1 MESVK
6 YLHAADLHLDAA
18 AKGSVCHFSEDS
30 AKIVAEATFTALDR
44 LVRVA
49 KSEKPDFVVLA
60 GDIYNEEDYSLK
72 AQLALRDA
80 CKSLNES
87 AIPVFVAC
95 GNHDPASSRRMALE
109 WPDNVIFFGENA
121 ESFPIYKNDKNDRPF
136 ALVHGISHIHSDE
149 GRNLAKLFRRDE
161 NASCFQ
167 LGVLHCSIGNGPK
180 DRYAP
185 CSLEDLIK
193 SGMDA
198 WALGHAHI
206 RQIVSEK
213 PFIAYSGNTQGLHI
227 NESGPKGCYL
237 VTATPR
243 DGGYEC
249 SAKFCQLGPAQW
261 ETLELDVSCA
271 ATLDEIERKVEKG
284 LADLSES
291 LPPECAT
298 LFARLS
304 LSGVTDLDALLRRP
318 ETLEAIEERLRYFA
332 NRTPSV
338 RIRDFSLATRGA
350 PQTENLLARDDLA
363 GEMARICEKI
373 VSSSE
378 SLEEFAKKTL
388 APLFDNP
395 RLRGL
400 LNIPQGEELLALFAD
415 AKRTGL
421 EKLEKS

>member
-1 MESVK
+1 MESVR

-18 AKGSVCHFSEDS
+18 AKGSVCQYGEDS
-30 AKIVAEATFTALDR
+30 GKIVAEATFTALDR
-44 LVRVA
+44 LVRLA

-95 GNHDPASSRRMALE
+95 GNHDPATSRRAALE
-109 WPDNVIFFGENA
+109 WTDNVIFFGENV
-121 ESFPIYKNDKNDRPF
+121 ESFPLVKNDRQF
-136 ALVHGISHIHSDE
+136 ALVHGISHIHGNE
-149 GRNLAKLFRRDE
+149 GRNLAKFFRRDE
-161 NASCFQ
+161 NAACFQ
-167 LGVLHCSIGNGPK
+167 LGVLHCSLGNGPK

-185 CSLEDLIK
+185 CSLEDLKK
-193 SGMDA
+193 SGLDA

-206 RQIVSEK
+206 RQILCEK
-213 PFIAYSGNTQGLHI
+213 PFIAYSGNSQGLHI

-243 DGGYEC
+243 DGSFDC

-261 ETLELDVSCA
+261 ETLELDVNGA
-271 ATLDEIERKVEKG
+271 ATLDEIERKAEKG

-298 LFARLS
+298 LFTRLS
-304 LSGVTDLDALLRRP
+304 LSGVTELDALLRRP

-332 NRTPSV
+332 NRAPSI
-338 RIRDFSLATRGA
+338 RIRDFSLATKAA
-350 PQTENLLARDDLA
+350 PDMENLLARDDLA
-363 GEMARICEKI
+363 GEMGRICENI
-373 VSSSE
+373 ASSSE
-378 SLEEFAKKTL
+378 SLDEFAKKTL

-400 LNIPQGEELLALFAD
+400 LSMPQGEELLALFSD